1 MNVTALVLAIIL
13 TGTTPEEFGSQKG
26 PWRARKE
33 RYLAQLRQASDSSRL
48 VAACDKRQNLG
59 DLVGDL
65 RHEGDATALVGAK
78 AQVSD
83 TVELHTHTEVD
94 GMMQCIRK
102 HLAPGGEAILNTF
115 APRGGYEALKAFWSK
130 RDGTTPCWTKPD
142 GDYTLSM
149 ADDCTVFQENPVAAF
164 PRLIYRRH
172 DKAAELVDEQVL
184 EIVMRVWQ
192 PDELLA
198 LIERHGFTITQKLGG
213 YNGEAWGDGPELV
226 VSFTH

>member
-1 MNVTALVLAIIL
+1 MLRALTVALTLTLAAC
-13 TGTTPEEFGSQKG
+13 GGAETPEAPAPAATQAVADHVVVTDARV
-26 PWRARKE
+26 RATPPG
-33 RYLAQLRQASDSSRL
+33 APNS
-48 VAACDKRQNLG
+48 AAFMT
-59 DLVGDL
+59 L